1 VTSKV
6 VKDSGPFGIT
16 VAPDGNPWFTM
27 LDADK
32 IATLQ
37 LR

>member
-1 VTSKV
+1 MKGSE
-6 VKDSGPFGIT
+6 PFGIT